1 MDCNNDY
8 IYSDAEALFSVG
20 KRFLEGDCLEKDPV
34 KARDLLSRAASLGHR
49 KAQELLLSMEET
61 PSEDSPEARV
71 WDDMVSGREYD
82 ATHPYLLERL
92 NATKDR
98 IWEYNKMRPSMLK
111 ERNELLRGLL
121 GKSDGDTFINQPF
134 YCDYGSNI
142 RVGRR
147 FFANF
152 NFTVLDEAPVTVGDD
167 CFIGPNVSIYT
178 ACHSTDPVE
187 RNSRREWAKPV
198 TIGDNV
204 WIGGSVT
211 ILPGVTIGSNV
222 TIGAG
227 SVVVKDIPDGCVAVG
242 NPCRVVKYL
251 EKE

>member
-49 KAQELLLSMEET
+49 KAQALLLSMEET

-98 IWEYNKMRPSMLK
+98 IWEYNKLRPSMLK

-152 NFTVLDEAPVTVGDD
+152 NFTVLDEALVTIGDD

-242 NPCRVVKYL
+242 NPCRVVK
-251 EKE
+251 

>member
-61 PSEDSPEARV
+61 PSEDSPEARI

-98 IWEYNKMRPSMLK
+98 IWEYNKLRPSMLK

-242 NPCRVVKYL
+242 NPCRVVKRNIR
-251 EKE
+251 

>member
-92 NATKDR
+92 NAIKDR
-98 IWEYNKMRPSMLK
+98 IWEYNKLRPSMLK

-134 YCDYGSNI
+134 YCDYGCNI
-142 RVGRR
+142 LVGRR

-152 NFTVLDEAPVTVGDD
+152 NFTVLDEALVTIGDD

-211 ILPGVTIGSNV
+211 ILTGVTIGSNV

-242 NPCRVVKYL
+242 NPCRVVK
-251 EKE
+251 

>member
-49 KAQELLLSMEET
+49 KAQDLLLSLEET

-142 RVGRR
+142 RVGRL

-152 NFTVLDEAPVTVGDD
+152 NFTVLDEAPVTVGDN

-242 NPCRVVKYL
+242 NPCRVVKRNIR
-251 EKE
+251 

>member
-61 PSEDSPEARV
+61 PSEDSPEAQV

-98 IWEYNKMRPSMLK
+98 IWEYNKLRPSMLK

-152 NFTVLDEAPVTVGDD
+152 NFTVLDEALVTIGDD

-178 ACHSTDPVE
+178 ACHSTDPSE
-187 RNSRREWAKPV
+187 RHSRREWAKPV

-242 NPCRVVKYL
+242 NPCRVVK
-251 EKE
+251 